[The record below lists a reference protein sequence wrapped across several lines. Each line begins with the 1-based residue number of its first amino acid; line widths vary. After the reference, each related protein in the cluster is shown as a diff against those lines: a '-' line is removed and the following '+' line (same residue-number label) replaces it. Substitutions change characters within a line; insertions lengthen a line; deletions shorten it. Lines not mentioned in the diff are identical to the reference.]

1 MENTQ
6 QSTEVSIQVEL
17 AIIQFKIQL
26 LALAKDMVKE
36 GQTENVIET
45 YLDLREEVLGR
56 PNLKIKK
63 KMEQKIK
70 TLGEN
75 RLESKGLLSENSVNY
90 INTIKNRKR

>member
-6 QSTEVSIQVEL
+6 EPTEVNIQVEL

-45 YLDLREEVLGR
+45 YLDLREEVLGI
-56 PNLKIKK
+56 PNLKN
-63 KMEQKIK
+63 QK
-70 TLGEN
+70 EN
-75 RLESKGLLSENSVNY
+75 GTKD
-90 INTIKNRKR
+90 

>member
-6 QSTEVSIQVEL
+6 PQVNIQVEL

-45 YLDLREEVLGR
+45 YLDLREEVLGI
-56 PNLKIKK
+56 PNLKN
-63 KMEQKIK
+63 QK
-70 TLGEN
+70 EN
-75 RLESKGLLSENSVNY
+75 GTKD
-90 INTIKNRKR
+90 

>member
-6 QSTEVSIQVEL
+6 PQVNIQVEL

-45 YLDLREEVLGR
+45 YLDLREEVLGI
-56 PNLKIKK
+56 PNLKN
-63 KMEQKIK
+63 QK
-70 TLGEN
+70 EN
-75 RLESKGLLSENSVNY
+75 GTNS
-90 INTIKNRKR
+90 

>member
-6 QSTEVSIQVEL
+6 QPTEVNIQVEL

-45 YLDLREEVLGR
+45 YLDLREEVLGM
-56 PNLKIKK
+56 PNPKN
-63 KMEQKIK
+63 QK
-70 TLGEN
+70 EN
-75 RLESKGLLSENSVNY
+75 GTNS
-90 INTIKNRKR
+90 

>member
-6 QSTEVSIQVEL
+6 QPTEVNIQVEL

-45 YLDLREEVLGR
+45 YLDLREEVLGI
-56 PNLKIKK
+56 PNLKN
-63 KMEQKIK
+63 QK
-70 TLGEN
+70 EN
-75 RLESKGLLSENSVNY
+75 GTNS
-90 INTIKNRKR
+90 

>member
-6 QSTEVSIQVEL
+6 QPTEVNIQVEL

-45 YLDLREEVLGR
+45 YLDLREEVLGI
-56 PNLKIKK
+56 PKDIK
-63 KMEQKIK
+63 
-70 TLGEN
+70 
-75 RLESKGLLSENSVNY
+75 
-90 INTIKNRKR
+90 INTKE

>member
-6 QSTEVSIQVEL
+6 QPTEVNIQVEL

-45 YLDLREEVLGR
+45 YLDLREEVLGIS
-56 PNLKIKK
+56 NQNN
-63 KMEQKIK
+63 QK
-70 TLGEN
+70 EN
-75 RLESKGLLSENSVNY
+75 GTKD
-90 INTIKNRKR
+90 